1 MFFFYKKI
9 LILKVDE
16 QNISCQIFQVSQKQ
30 ENSSTKEFQ
39 NFLKIL
45 ESNVEKAE
53 NIRVLRH
60 LRFLFINKS

>member
-1 MFFFYKKI
+1 MNKI
-9 LILKVDE
+9 YHAKF
-16 QNISCQIFQVSQKQ
+16 FQVSQKQ

-60 LRFLFINKS
+60 LRFLFINKF